1 MATTGAPEG
10 QIRLSI
16 EVPRGGLRRDAIGAA
31 RRPEEALVEDRQG
44 PHLHWANAAR
54 RAHLPKQNG
63 HIGRGEEEVGEECDR
78 SKRMPRSPGHLT
90 SRVANRDARRAVL
103 FAPSRR
109 HPGDGQLSSPGR
121 DAQSATIY
129 APKRMGRGNLGP
141 RIRREMARW
150 RKG

>member
-44 PHLHWANAAR
+44 PHPHLHWANAAR

-63 HIGRGEEEVGEECDR
+63 HIGRGEVD
-78 SKRMPRSPGHLT
+78 L
-90 SRVANRDARRAVL
+90 VANRDARRAVL